1 MMITIRRI
9 RRGEADLYKGV
20 RLASL
25 KDSPFA
31 FTTTYASAAARSPES
46 WREQADG
53 TAEGPDRCTFFVFSD
68 ETPVGIAAMYRNAES
83 KDEGEV
89 LQVWVAPGFRGTGVA
104 RDLLDAIF
112 RWCEEN
118 GVRRVLA
125 GITQGNERAL
135 RFYRKCGFEVVD
147 STPRDPLAGIL
158 LARTLPGPEI
168 G

>member
-1 MMITIRRI
+1 MITIRRI
-9 RRGEADLYKGV
+9 RRGEAELFREM

-31 FTTTYASAAARSPES
+31 FTTTYASAAARSPDS

-53 TAEGPDRCTFFVFSD
+53 TAEGPDRCTFFAFSD
-68 ETPVGIAAMYRNAES
+68 DTPVGIAAMYRHTGS

-89 LQVWVAPGFRGTGVA
+89 LQVWVAPDFRGTVVA
-104 RDLLDAIF
+104 RDLLDGIF
-112 RWCEEN
+112 RWSAES
-118 GVRRVLA
+118 GFRRVLA
-125 GITQGNERAL
+125 TITQGNDRAM

-147 STPRDPLAGIL
+147 PALPDPPGGVL
-158 LARTLPGPEI
+158 LARTLPRPDI